1 MRLRALKSSLIAFLV
16 AITVTSCQSE
26 QETPKAQ
33 PEHETMKVKPEAETK
48 PESMS
53 NMEGMPSGY
62 AEVKID
68 PQRIQLFGV
77 RTEKIISRELSK
89 SVRAVGIVAA
99 DERLVKNIQ
108 TKFSGWI
115 VDLYVNFTNQS
126 VKKGEPLFSV
136 YSPALLATQEEYLI
150 AKKGTKNQLKGTFGE
165 EYSRTNQKLLE
176 SVKQRL
182 ELWDIPQEEIE
193 RLDRQGTPMRTL
205 TIRSPIDGIVLQK
218 NAFAGMNVEPGM
230 NTFIVANLSHIW
242 VLADIFEQDI
252 ASILIGQQ
260 ATFIMNA
267 FPGRVFEGQV
277 DFINYVLDQTT
288 RTTKVRLEFHNPEIL
303 MKPGMYG
310 VVELTIPIGFVLAL
324 PEAAVID
331 TGTQKIVFIEKG
343 PGLYMPVEVQLGAKG
358 GEFYQVLKGLNENDL
373 VVTSSQFLMDS
384 ESRIKATGG
393 GMQGMEME
401 KK

>member
-1 MRLRALKSSLIAFLV
+1 MRLQALKGSILAFLM
-16 AITVTSCQSE
+16 AIIVIGCQSE
-26 QETPKAQ
+26 QETQ
-33 PEHETMKVKPEAETK
+33 EVKPEPETK

-53 NMEGMPSGY
+53 NMEGMPPQGY

-68 PQRIQLFGV
+68 PERIQLFGV
-77 RTEKIISRELSK
+77 RTEKVISRELDK
-89 SVRAVGIVAA
+89 SIRAVGIVVS
-99 DERLVKNIQ
+99 DERRVANIQ

-126 VKKGEPLFSV
+126 VNQGEPLFSV
-136 YSPALLATQEEYLI
+136 YSPALLATQEEYII
-150 AKKGTKNQLKGTFGE
+150 AKKGMRNQLKGTFAE

-193 RLDRQGTPMRTL
+193 RLDRQAIPMKTL
-205 TIRSPIDGIVLQK
+205 TIRSPINGIVLQK
-218 NAFAGMNVEPGM
+218 NAFVGMNVEPGM
-230 NTFIVANLSHIW
+230 NIFTVADLSHVW

-252 ASILIGQQ
+252 ASIRIGQQ
-260 ATFIMNA
+260 ATLTMNA
-267 FPGRVFEGQV
+267 FPGKTFEGKV

-288 RTTKVRLEFHNPEIL
+288 RTTKVRFDFSNREMLL
-303 MKPGMYG
+303 KPGMYG
-310 VVELTIPIGFVLAL
+310 VIELTIPIGFVLAL

-331 TGTQKIVFIEKG
+331 TGTKKIVFIERA
-343 PGLYMPVEVQLGAKG
+343 PGFYRPIEIQLGAKG
-358 GEFYQVLKGLNENDL
+358 GGYYQVLKGLNENDL

-384 ESRIKATGG
+384 ESRIQASGG
-393 GMQGMEME
+393 GMQGMEMD

>member
-1 MRLRALKSSLIAFLV
+1 MRLYDALKSIVVACLL

-26 QETPKAQ
+26 PETQEA
-33 PEHETMKVKPEAETK
+33 KPEQEAK
-48 PESMS
+48 SESMS
-53 NMEGMPSGY
+53 NMEGMPPSGY

-77 RTEKIISRELSK
+77 RTEKVISRELNK
-89 SVRAVGIVAA
+89 SVRAVGIVVA
-99 DERLVKNIQ
+99 DERHVANIQ

-115 VDLYVNFTNQS
+115 VDLYVNFTNQTVS
-126 VKKGEPLFSV
+126 QGEPLFSV
-136 YSPALLATQEEYLI
+136 YSPALLATQEEYII
-150 AKKGTKNQLKGTFGE
+150 AKKGARNQLRGTFAE

-176 SVKQRL
+176 SVRQRL
-182 ELWDIPQEEIE
+182 ELWDIPQEEID
-193 RLDRQGTPMRTL
+193 RLDRQAIPMKTL
-205 TIRSPIDGIVLQK
+205 TIRSPIKGIVLQK

-230 NTFIVANLSHIW
+230 NIFVVSDLSQVW

-252 ASILIGQQ
+252 AFIRMGQQ
-260 ATFIMNA
+260 AALKINA
-267 FPGRVFEGQV
+267 FPGRTFGGQV

-288 RTTKVRLEFHNPEIL
+288 RTTKVRFDFDNPNML
-303 MKPGMYG
+303 LKPGMYG
-310 VVELTIPIGFVLAL
+310 VIELTIPIGFVLAL

-331 TGTQKIVFIEKG
+331 TGTKKIVFIEKA
-343 PGLYMPVEVQLGAKG
+343 PGVYRPIEVQLGSKG
-358 GEFYQVLKGLNENDL
+358 GGYYEVLKGLNENDL

-384 ESRIKATGG
+384 ESRIQASGG

>member
-1 MRLRALKSSLIAFLV
+1 MRLQALKGSILAFLM
-16 AITVTSCQSE
+16 AITVIGCQSE
-26 QETPKAQ
+26 QETQEA
-33 PEHETMKVKPEAETK
+33 KPEPETK

-53 NMEGMPSGY
+53 NMAGMTPSGY

-77 RTEKIISRELSK
+77 RTEKVISRELNK
-89 SVRAVGIVAA
+89 SIRAVGIVVS
-99 DERLVKNIQ
+99 DERRVANIQ

-126 VKKGEPLFSV
+126 VNQGEPLFSV
-136 YSPALLATQEEYLI
+136 YSPALLATQEEYII
-150 AKKGTKNQLKGTFGE
+150 AKKGMRNQLKGTFAE

-193 RLDRQGTPMRTL
+193 RLDRQAIPMKTL
-205 TIRSPIDGIVLQK
+205 TIRSPINGIVLQK
-218 NAFAGMNVEPGM
+218 NAFVGMNVEPGM
-230 NTFIVANLSHIW
+230 NIFTVADLSHVW

-252 ASILIGQQ
+252 ASIRIGQQ
-260 ATFIMNA
+260 ANLTMNA
-267 FPGRVFEGQV
+267 FPGKTFEGKV

-288 RTTKVRLEFHNPEIL
+288 RTTKVRFDFNNKEMLL
-303 MKPGMYG
+303 KPGMYG
-310 VVELTIPIGFVLAL
+310 VIELTIPIGFVLAL

-331 TGTQKIVFIEKG
+331 TGTKKIVFIEKT
-343 PGLYMPVEVQLGAKG
+343 PGFYRPIEVQLGAKG
-358 GEFYQVLKGLNENDL
+358 GGFYQVLNGLNENDL

-384 ESRIKATGG
+384 ESRIQAAG
-393 GMQGMEME
+393 GMQGMEM
-401 KK
+401 KKK

>member
-1 MRLRALKSSLIAFLV
+1 MRLYNSLKGAIVAFLV
-16 AITVTSCQSE
+16 MMSVISCQSE
-26 QETPKAQ
+26 QGTK
-33 PEHETMKVKPEAETK
+33 EAK

-53 NMEGMPSGY
+53 KMEDMPPPGY
-62 AEVKID
+62 ADVKID

-77 RTEKIISRELSK
+77 LTEKVILRELNK
-89 SVRAVGIVAA
+89 SVRAVGIVVA
-99 DERLVKNIQ
+99 DERRVANIQ

-126 VKKGEPLFSV
+126 VNKGEPLFSV

-150 AKKGTKNQLKGTFGE
+150 AKKGAKNQLKGTFGE
-165 EYSRTNQKLLE
+165 EYSQTNQKLFE

-182 ELWDIPQEEIE
+182 ELWDIPQEEID
-193 RLDRQGTPMRTL
+193 RLDQQATPMKTL

-218 NAFAGMNVEPGM
+218 NAFTGMNIEPGM
-230 NTFIVANLSHIW
+230 NVFVVADLSHVW

-252 ASILIGQQ
+252 ASIRMGQQ
-260 ATFIMNA
+260 ANLTLNA
-267 FPGRVFEGQV
+267 FPGRVFEGKV

-288 RTTKVRLEFHNPEIL
+288 RTTKVRFDFNNTEMLL
-303 MKPGMYG
+303 KPGMYG
-310 VVELTIPIGFVLAL
+310 VIELTIPIGRVLAL

-331 TGTQKIVFIEKG
+331 TGTKKIVFIEKALG
-343 PGLYMPVEVQLGAKG
+343 FYRPIEVQLGTKG
-358 GEFYQVLKGLNENDL
+358 GGYYQVIKGLNENDL

-384 ESRIKATGG
+384 ESRIQSTGG

>member
-1 MRLRALKSSLIAFLV
+1 MRLYDALKCTIVAFLG
-16 AITVTSCQSE
+16 AITVISCQSE
-26 QETPKAQ
+26 Q
-33 PEHETMKVKPEAETK
+33 KPQEQKSEQNAK

-53 NMEGMPSGY
+53 SMEGMPPPGY

-77 RTEKIISRELSK
+77 RTEKIISKELNK
-89 SVRAVGIVAA
+89 SVRAVGIVAS
-99 DERLVKNIQ
+99 DERRVANIQ

-136 YSPALLATQEEYLI
+136 YSPALLATQEEYII
-150 AKKGTKNQLKGTFGE
+150 AKKGAKNQLKGTFGE

-193 RLDRQGTPMRTL
+193 RLDRQATPMRTL

-230 NTFIVANLSHIW
+230 NIFTVADLSHVW

-252 ASILIGQQ
+252 ASIRIEQQ
-260 ATFIMNA
+260 ATLTMNA
-267 FPGRVFEGQV
+267 YPGRTFEGKV

-288 RTTKVRLEFHNPEIL
+288 RTTKVRFDFNNTEMLL
-303 MKPGMYG
+303 KPGMYG
-310 VVELTIPIGFVLAL
+310 VIELTIPIGFVLAL

-331 TGTQKIVFIEKG
+331 TGTKKIVFIEKA
-343 PGLYMPVEVQLGAKG
+343 PGFYRPIEVLLGAKG
-358 GEFYQVLKGLNENDL
+358 GGYYQVLKGLNENDL

-384 ESRIKATGG
+384 ESRIQATGG
-393 GMQGMEME
+393 GMQGMEMD

>member
-1 MRLRALKSSLIAFLV
+1 MRLYDALKGAIVAFLV
-16 AITVTSCQSE
+16 AITVISCQSE
-26 QETPKAQ
+26 QKTQEQKSEQ
-33 PEHETMKVKPEAETK
+33 NVK

-53 NMEGMPSGY
+53 SMEGMPPPGY

-77 RTEKIISRELSK
+77 RTEKIVSKELNK

-99 DERLVKNIQ
+99 DERRVANIQ

-136 YSPALLATQEEYLI
+136 YSPALLATQEEYII
-150 AKKGTKNQLKGTFGE
+150 AKKGAKNQLKGTFGE

-193 RLDRQGTPMRTL
+193 RLDRQATPMRTL

-230 NTFIVANLSHIW
+230 NIFVVADLSHVW

-252 ASILIGQQ
+252 ASIRIGQK
-260 ATFIMNA
+260 APFTMNA
-267 FPGRVFEGQV
+267 FPGRVFEGTV

-288 RTTKVRLEFHNPEIL
+288 RTTKVRLEFDNPEML

-331 TGTQKIVFIEKG
+331 TGTKKIVFIEKG
-343 PGLYMPVEVQLGAKG
+343 PGLYRPVEVELGAKG
-358 GEFYQVLKGLNENDL
+358 EGYYQVLKGLSENDL

-384 ESRIKATGG
+384 ESRIQSSGG
-393 GMQGMEME
+393 GMQGMEM
-401 KK
+401 KKK

>member
-1 MRLRALKSSLIAFLV
+1 MRLQALKGSILAFLM
-16 AITVTSCQSE
+16 AILVIGCQSE
-26 QETPKAQ
+26 QETQEA
-33 PEHETMKVKPEAETK
+33 KPGLETK

-53 NMEGMPSGY
+53 NMEGMPPSGY

-68 PQRIQLFGV
+68 PERIQLFGV
-77 RTEKIISRELSK
+77 RTEKVISRELNK
-89 SVRAVGIVAA
+89 SIRAVGIVVS
-99 DERLVKNIQ
+99 DERRVANIQ

-126 VKKGEPLFSV
+126 VNQGEPLFSV
-136 YSPALLATQEEYLI
+136 YSPALLATQEEYII
-150 AKKGTKNQLKGTFGE
+150 AKKGTRNQLKGTFGE

-182 ELWDIPQEEIE
+182 ELWDIPQEEID
-193 RLDRQGTPMRTL
+193 RLDRQAIPMKTL
-205 TIRSPIDGIVLQK
+205 TIHSPINGIVLQK

-230 NTFIVANLSHIW
+230 NIFTVADLSHVW

-252 ASILIGQQ
+252 ASIRIGQQ
-260 ATFIMNA
+260 ATLTMNA
-267 FPGRVFEGQV
+267 FPGKTFEGKV

-288 RTTKVRLEFHNPEIL
+288 RTTKVRFDFNNVDMLL
-303 MKPGMYG
+303 KPGMYG
-310 VVELTIPIGFVLAL
+310 VIELTIPIGFVLAL

-331 TGTQKIVFIEKG
+331 TGTKKIVFIEKA
-343 PGLYMPVEVQLGAKG
+343 PGFYRPVEVELGAKG
-358 GEFYQVLKGLNENDL
+358 EGYYQVLKGLSENDL

-384 ESRIKATGG
+384 ESRIQASGG
-393 GMQGMEME
+393 GMQGMEMD

>member
-1 MRLRALKSSLIAFLV
+1 MRLYDTLKCIIASFLV
-16 AITVTSCQSE
+16 AMIVTSCQSE
-26 QETPKAQ
+26 QETQDAKLEQ
-33 PEHETMKVKPEAETK
+33 EAK
-48 PESMS
+48 SESMS
-53 NMEGMPSGY
+53 NMEGMPPSGY

-77 RTEKIISRELSK
+77 RTEKVISRELNK
-89 SVRAVGIVAA
+89 SVRAVGIVVS
-99 DERLVKNIQ
+99 DERRVSNIQ

-115 VDLYVNFTNQS
+115 VDLFVNFTNQTVS
-126 VKKGEPLFSV
+126 QGEPLFSV
-136 YSPALLATQEEYLI
+136 YSPALLATQEEYII
-150 AKKGTKNQLKGTFGE
+150 AKKGTRNQLKGTFAE

-193 RLDRQGTPMRTL
+193 RLDRQAIPVKTL
-205 TIRSPIDGIVLQK
+205 TIRSPIKGIVLQK

-230 NTFIVANLSHIW
+230 NIFTVVDLSHVW

-252 ASILIGQQ
+252 AFIRMGQQ
-260 ATFIMNA
+260 AALKINA
-267 FPGRVFEGQV
+267 FPERTFEGQV

-288 RTTKVRLEFHNPEIL
+288 RTTKVRFDFDNPNML
-303 MKPGMYG
+303 LKPGMYG
-310 VVELTIPIGFVLAL
+310 VIELTIPIGFVLAL

-331 TGTQKIVFIEKG
+331 TGTKKIVFIEKA
-343 PGLYMPVEVQLGAKG
+343 PGFYRPIEVQLGSKG
-358 GEFYQVLKGLNENDL
+358 GGYYEVLKGLNENDL

-384 ESRIKATGG
+384 ESRIQASGG
-393 GMQGMEME
+393 GMQGMEMD

>member
-1 MRLRALKSSLIAFLV
+1 MRLYDALKGAMVAFLV
-16 AITVTSCQSE
+16 AITVISCQSE
-26 QETPKAQ
+26 QKTQEQKSEQNA
-33 PEHETMKVKPEAETK
+33 K

-53 NMEGMPSGY
+53 SMEGMPPPGY
-62 AEVKID
+62 AEVKIN

-77 RTEKIISRELSK
+77 RTEKIVSKELNK

-99 DERLVKNIQ
+99 DERRVANIQ

-126 VKKGEPLFSV
+126 VTKGEPLFSV
-136 YSPALLATQEEYLI
+136 YSPALLATQEEYII
-150 AKKGTKNQLKGTFGE
+150 AKKGAQNQLKGTFGE
-165 EYSRTNQKLLE
+165 TYSSTNQKLLE

-193 RLDRQGTPMRTL
+193 RLDRQATPMRTL

-230 NTFIVANLSHIW
+230 NIFVVADLSHVW

-252 ASILIGQQ
+252 ASIRIGQK
-260 ATFIMNA
+260 APFTMNA
-267 FPGRVFEGQV
+267 FPGRVFEGTV

-288 RTTKVRLEFHNPEIL
+288 RTTKVRLEFDNPEIL

-310 VVELTIPIGFVLAL
+310 VVELTIPIGVVLAL

-331 TGTQKIVFIEKG
+331 TGTKKIVFIEKG
-343 PGLYMPVEVQLGAKG
+343 PGLYKPVEVELGTKG
-358 GEFYQVLKGLNENDL
+358 EGYYQVLKGLSENDL

-384 ESRIKATGG
+384 ESRIQSSGG
-393 GMQGMEME
+393 GMQGMEM
-401 KK
+401 KKK